1 MNKKAAT
8 PVKKRGVRGRRL
20 LIGAVLLLAAAVALW
35 LLWPRPAPPSYR
47 TAVIDRG
54 QVERTIVAAGRL
66 RATRTVEVGA
76 EVSGLVSA
84 VHVDVNSAVTAGQ
97 PLAAIEPTRLDAAVR
112 QSDALIGVAQGGV
125 AEADAAIVRDRA
137 SLREAEQKLARAEF
151 LADRGLAS
159 TAALD
164 TARTATQVAEAAL
177 NAAVASRRIRVA
189 EFQGAVARRED
200 TRSTRARATIVSP
213 IDGVVISRT
222 IDPGQTLA
230 ASFQTPKLFEIAA
243 DLTDMRMEVSVNEA
257 DIADVRVGQRVRF
270 TVDAY
275 PDQRFFGQV
284 LQIQPQATEI
294 DNVVAFQVVV
304 AAPNPDRRLRPGMS
318 TTAEIITHDRS
329 NVIRVP
335 AAAAVFRPPATGA
348 GKTTLVN
355 ISIRPSPRLT
365 GGKPTPHRRVTRVEG
380 GTPSPTGDYV
390 WRLSDG
396 PGSDLVPVPVRFG
409 VRGDQWIEIASG
421 DLKVGDPVAVGRQSE
436 QDRP

>member
-1 MNKKAAT
+1 MNKRDAAQAM
-8 PVKKRGVRGRRL
+8 KRKIPLRRW
-20 LIGAVLLLAAAVALW
+20 LIGAVLVVATAVALW
-35 LLWPRPAPPSYR
+35 LLWPKPAAPSYR

-54 QVERTIVAAGRL
+54 HVERTIVAAGRL

-84 VHVDVNSAVTAGQ
+84 VHVDINSTVSAGQ
-97 PLAAIEPTRLDAAVR
+97 ALAAIEPTRLDAAVR
-112 QSDALIGVAQGGV
+112 QSDALIGVAQGGL
-125 AEADAAIVRDRA
+125 AEADAAIVRERA
-137 SLREAEQKLARAEF
+137 NLREAEQKLARATY

-159 TAALD
+159 AAALD
-164 TARTATQVAEAAL
+164 TARTATQVAGAAL
-177 NAAVASRRIRVA
+177 NSAIAGRRMRVA
-189 EFQGAVARRED
+189 EFDGAVARRED
-200 TRSTRARATIVSP
+200 ARSTRARATIISP

-257 DIADVRVGQRVRF
+257 DIADVRVGQKVRF

-275 PDQRFFGQV
+275 PEERFFGEV
-284 LQIQPQATEI
+284 LQVQPQATEV

-318 TTAEIITHDRS
+318 TTAEIITQS
-329 NVIRVP
+329 KASVIRVP
-335 AAAAVFRPPATGA
+335 AAAAVFRPPVTA

-355 ISIRPSPRLT
+355 VSIRPSPRLT
-365 GGKPTPHRRVTRVEG
+365 GGQPTPHRRVTRVEG

-390 WRLSDG
+390 WRLSNG
-396 PGSDLVPVPVRFG
+396 PGSDLVRVPVRFG

-421 DLKVGDPVAVGRQSE
+421 DLKVGDAVAIGRPST
-436 QDRP
+436 DGRP